1 MVHEVIISHFQII
14 KPNKESK
21 EMKRIF
27 VITLAMTG
35 IVFAGFQKMNPENVR
50 GNISVEYVSVI
61 SGIDS
66 EILFTQN

>member
-1 MVHEVIISHFQII
+1 
-14 KPNKESK
+14 
-21 EMKRIF
+21 MKRIF
-27 VITLAMTG
+27 VITLTMTG
-35 IVFAGFQKMNPENVR
+35 IVFAGFQKMNSKNVR